1 MTGGNRPELEAF
13 ANVMEARLRE
23 NASRGDWRA
32 LNFYYLIACLAS
44 NLGQLVRA
52 FQVSKPEVVLRSAA
66 DMANYAMMI
75 ADLYGELGAKKR

>member
-1 MTGGNRPELEAF
+1 MTSGNRPELEAF
-13 ANVMEARLRE
+13 VNVMEARLRE
-23 NASRGDWRA
+23 NANRGDWRA

-44 NLGQLVRA
+44 NIGQLVRA

-66 DMANYAMMI
+66 DTANYAMMI

>member
-1 MTGGNRPELEAF
+1 MTSGNRPELEAF

-23 NASRGDWRA
+23 NANRGDWRA

-44 NLGQLVRA
+44 NIGQLVRA

-66 DMANYAMMI
+66 DTANYAMMI
-75 ADLYGELGAKKR
+75 ADLYGELSAKKR

>member
-1 MTGGNRPELEAF
+1 MASGNRPELEAF

-23 NASRGDWRA
+23 NANRGDWRA
-32 LNFYYLIACLAS
+32 LNFFYLIACLVS
-44 NLGQLVRA
+44 NIGQLVRA

-66 DMANYAMMI
+66 DTANYAMMI

>member
-1 MTGGNRPELEAF
+1 MASGNRPELEAF

-23 NASRGDWRA
+23 NANRGDWRA
-32 LNFYYLIACLAS
+32 LNFYYLIACLVS
-44 NLGQLVRA
+44 NIGQLVRA

-66 DMANYAMMI
+66 DTANYAMMI